1 VRQQYPIVTTTG
13 LPGRP
18 LSDRPLADATATARA
33 GYAGWVAGTGLAER
47 TKGTYL
53 ERLDDYLSWLAASTD
68 DQHIAALAEEHARDY
83 AVRDYRRHLL
93 TERQASPATARL
105 ALVAIDSFY
114 AWLGLGAPD
123 VARGAV
129 RRRPTAPRALDQD
142 QQRRLLRAAER
153 RGVRDHALVALA
165 LDTGLREAE
174 LAALDDADVPI
185 TPRTGK
191 VRVLGKGDQLREVP
205 LPARTRPLI
214 TAWRQHRAKSSGPH
228 DPDALFLAR
237 GGRRVSARTVDH
249 VIRQAGR
256 AAGLEISPHTL
267 RHTFATS
274 LVRAG
279 YDLVLVASLL
289 GHARIETVR
298 IYTLPTD
305 DDVQAAVDHITVDY

>member
-1 VRQQYPIVTTTG
+1 VTITR

-18 LSDRPLADATATARA
+18 LSDRPLAVATAAARA
-33 GYAGWVAGTGLAER
+33 GYAGWVTGTGLAER

-53 ERLDDYLSWLAASTD
+53 ERLDDYLSWLAANTD
-68 DQHIAALAEEHARDY
+68 DQHTAALADEHARDY

-93 TERQASPATARL
+93 AERKTSPATAKL

-114 AWLGLGAPD
+114 TWLGLGAPD
-123 VARGAV
+123 VTRVAAG
-129 RRRPTAPRALDQD
+129 RRRTAPRALDQD

-153 RGVRDHALVALA
+153 RGVRDHALVTLA

-191 VRVLGKGDQLREVP
+191 VRVLGKGDQFREVP

-214 TAWRQHRAKSSGPH
+214 TAWRQARAKIH
-228 DPDALFLAR
+228 DPKDPAALFLAR
-237 GGRRVSARTVDH
+237 GGQRISARTIDH

-256 AAGLEISPHTL
+256 AAGLEVSPHTL
-267 RHTFATS
+267 RHSFATS
-274 LVRAG
+274 LVRVG

-298 IYTLPTD
+298 IYTLPTE
-305 DDVQAAVDHITVDY
+305 DDVQAAVDGITVDY

>member
-1 VRQQYPIVTTTG
+1 MTTTS

-93 TERQASPATARL
+93 TKRQASPATAKL

-129 RRRPTAPRALDQD
+129 GRRRTAPRALDQD

-165 LDTGLREAE
+165 LDTGLRESE
-174 LAALDDADVPI
+174 LASLDDADVPI
-185 TPRTGK
+185 TPRTGQA
-191 VRVLGKGDQLREVP
+191 RVLGKGDQLREVP

-214 TAWRQHRAKSSGPH
+214 TAWRQHRAKSGGPH
-228 DPDALFLAR
+228 DPDALVLAR

>member
-1 VRQQYPIVTTTG
+1 MRGGT
-13 LPGRP
+13 
-18 LSDRPLADATATARA
+18 LSGARHPPLAP
-33 GYAGWVAGTGLAER
+33 
-47 TKGTYL
+47 
-53 ERLDDYLSWLAASTD
+53 RLPQCVS
-68 DQHIAALAEEHARDY
+68 
-83 AVRDYRRHLL
+83 
-93 TERQASPATARL
+93 
-105 ALVAIDSFY
+105 
-114 AWLGLGAPD
+114 
-123 VARGAV
+123 
-129 RRRPTAPRALDQD
+129 
-142 QQRRLLRAAER
+142 
-153 RGVRDHALVALA
+153 
-165 LDTGLREAE
+165 LREAE

-214 TAWRQHRAKSSGPH
+214 TAWRQHRAKTGGPH

-256 AAGLEISPHTL
+256 AAGLEVSPHTL

>member
-1 VRQQYPIVTTTG
+1 MRGGT
-13 LPGRP
+13 
-18 LSDRPLADATATARA
+18 LSGARHPPLAP
-33 GYAGWVAGTGLAER
+33 
-47 TKGTYL
+47 
-53 ERLDDYLSWLAASTD
+53 RLPQCVS
-68 DQHIAALAEEHARDY
+68 
-83 AVRDYRRHLL
+83 
-93 TERQASPATARL
+93 
-105 ALVAIDSFY
+105 
-114 AWLGLGAPD
+114 
-123 VARGAV
+123 
-129 RRRPTAPRALDQD
+129 
-142 QQRRLLRAAER
+142 
-153 RGVRDHALVALA
+153 
-165 LDTGLREAE
+165 LREAE

-214 TAWRQHRAKSSGPH
+214 TAWRQHRAKTGGPH

-256 AAGLEISPHTL
+256 AAGLEVSPHTL
-267 RHTFATS
+267 RHSFATS

-305 DDVQAAVDHITVDY
+305 ADVQHAVDSITVDY